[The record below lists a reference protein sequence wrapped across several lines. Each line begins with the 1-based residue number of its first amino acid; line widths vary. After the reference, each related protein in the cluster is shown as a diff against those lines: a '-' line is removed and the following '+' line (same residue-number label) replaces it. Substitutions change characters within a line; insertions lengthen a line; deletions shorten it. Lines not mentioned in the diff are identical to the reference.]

1 VGFLEDLLKIRELP
15 ELNDS
20 HFPDHEQRLYRSF
33 LDRMANKGV
42 TLPILFGEKFKS
54 IILLKKNPQI
64 LDAIKKALEKY
75 HEQNLNKN
83 KNKFETVQ
91 IQGTELLEKIPLQYF
106 IPESSI
112 LNVITKR
119 VQKKHS
125 IRELLYEL
133 FPLYK
138 DDYVHYSLKFHGKEI
153 SSGEGMMEN
162 CFIPTE
168 VIEKFNIGDSQL
180 QMLTLNI
187 SMSGFGDNRRRHEES
202 SFIFDTDLA
211 KKQMVDKE
219 VQFDLFKRKLTNEQI
234 IERAKLFGVTLTEV
248 NDQTED
254 FLKEQLVPSD
264 FGAKQITDI
273 SSVHLRFHQDEPNED
288 LLKFKGNLNLELV
301 KMEEWLSR
309 ENADGFNGHY

>member
-1 VGFLEDLLKIRELP
+1 MP

-20 HFPDHEQRLYRSF
+20 HFPDHEQRLYRAF
-33 LDRMANKGV
+33 LERMSDEGV
-42 TLPILFGEKFKS
+42 TLPVLFGEKFKS
-54 IILLKKNPQI
+54 IIRLKRNPHI
-64 LDAIKKALEKY
+64 LDSIKKALEKY
-75 HEQNLNKN
+75 HEQNPNKN
-83 KNKFETVQ
+83 KNKFEAVQ
-91 IQGTELLEKIPLQYF
+91 IQGEELLEKIPLQYF

-112 LNVITKR
+112 MNVVTKR
-119 VQKKHS
+119 VQKKYS

-153 SSGEGMMEN
+153 ASGEGEMEK

-168 VIEKFNIGDSQL
+168 VIEKLNIGDAQV

-187 SMSGFGDNRRRHEES
+187 SISGFGDNRRRHEES
-202 SFIFDTDLA
+202 SCIFDTDLA
-211 KKQMVDKE
+211 KKQMVDKD
-219 VQFDLFKRKLTNEQI
+219 VQFELFKRKLTNEQV
-234 IERAKLFGVTLTEV
+234 IERAKLFGVNLTEV
-248 NDQTED
+248 NEQTED
-254 FLKEQLVPSD
+254 SLKEGLVPSD

-273 SSVHLRFHQDEPNED
+273 RSVHLRFHQYESNEE